1 MISTQSCGVFKGCTP
16 LSHFGGHM
24 QECRVCGL
32 LFLGGGACPSCG
44 SQVAMDIT
52 VDDIVMDDETIP
64 GLEEI
69 ADAIGDATLDVDKSE
84 VLPFGMG
91 AKAEVIESS
100 LPFGVGS
107 FTSEVNEVAIPYSHS
122 DLDSETSE
130 EEIQIDS
137 VETEPV
143 VVEQTGLGEVVEINE
158 PTHVVEETSSNSPE
172 LTTTAPTVN
181 NESIG
186 NVVEDVQIKSNDDI
200 AEPSS
205 IEYSSSKDT
214 FEIESNESPVSVRS
228 PDVQPTRIVADLPGI
243 GVAAMNGTNVTEAT
257 LAEEVPDLWKIDAAE
272 VDMDAIYSQE
282 EQIVEVNFDNDLD
295 SGDVQVSFDD
305 FHHSPV
311 EESMASDE
319 DAPQLH
325 PAKALAVESSGQ
337 PEISRLVN
345 TAFEHIAKSS
355 WMQAAQILSTASN
368 NRPNDPAILNNLGLS
383 LLQSALEMDSK
394 NDPMSSSQYEAAI
407 MALRQGA
414 KIDSRN
420 NTILLN
426 LSHALLVSGRA
437 EKALKVINVL
447 RSREANNLEVE
458 NTLGA
463 CLIQLGRDEEAQ
475 LVLQPF
481 SSDTIVAG
489 NLSLI

>member
-1 MISTQSCGVFKGCTP
+1 MP

-52 VDDIVMDDETIP
+52 VNDIVMDDDTIP

-69 ADAIGDATLDVDKSE
+69 ADAIGDATTEADKSE
-84 VLPFGMG
+84 LLPFGLG

-107 FTSEVNEVAIPYSHS
+107 FTSEVHEVAIPYSQS
-122 DLDSETSE
+122 DGGSEASDKETQIDQNEAPVIDEQIPPVEHYEPNQKTTTFEDVSSKLPESTATLSMVTQQSNEYVVSDVQVESDSEPVEPPFTEIPSSKNTMEFDYTEPPVSVEPPGDQHTRISADFTQVNFE
-130 EEIQIDS
+130 EEQ
-137 VETEPV
+137 
-143 VVEQTGLGEVVEINE
+143 
-158 PTHVVEETSSNSPE
+158 
-172 LTTTAPTVN
+172 
-181 NESIG
+181 G
-186 NVVEDVQIKSNDDI
+186 NDI
-200 AEPSS
+200 AE
-205 IEYSSSKDT
+205 
-214 FEIESNESPVSVRS
+214 V
-228 PDVQPTRIVADLPGI
+228 
-243 GVAAMNGTNVTEAT
+243 T
-257 LAEEVPDLWKIDAAE
+257 LAEGVPDMWKIDAAE

-282 EQIVEVNFDNDLD
+282 DQIVEVNFDNELD

-337 PEISRLVN
+337 PEISNMVN
-345 TAFEHIAKSS
+345 AAFEHIANSS

-368 NRPNDPAILNNLGLS
+368 NRPNDSAILNNLGLS

-414 KIDSRN
+414 KVDSSN
-420 NTILLN
+420 DTILLN

-447 RSREANNLEVE
+447 RGRTPTNVEIE

-463 CLIQLGRDEEAQ
+463 CLIQLGHEEEAQ
-475 LVLQPF
+475 SVLEPF

>member
-1 MISTQSCGVFKGCTP
+1 
-16 LSHFGGHM
+16 M

-69 ADAIGDATLDVDKSE
+69 ADAIGDATLDVNKSE
-84 VLPFGMG
+84 VLPFGLG

-122 DLDSETSE
+122 DVDMEGPE
-130 EEIQIDS
+130 EETQIDS
-137 VETEPV
+137 VETEPEP
-143 VVEQTGLGEVVEINE
+143 VEQTATVEISN
-158 PTHVVEETSSNSPE
+158 TNVQTSNVEEVSRKSLESTA
-172 LTTTAPTVN
+172 TAPKFDQ
-181 NESIG
+181 ESI
-186 NVVEDVQIKSNDDI
+186 EHDVQAKPYDDL

-205 IEYSSSKDT
+205 TEIPSANDT
-214 FEIESNESPVSVRS
+214 LEIESNESPVSVGS
-228 PDVQPTRIVADLPGI
+228 SSDQPTRIVADLPLM
-243 GVAAMNGTNVTEAT
+243 GVDSKHETSVTEAT
-257 LAEEVPDLWKIDAAE
+257 LVEEVPDMWKIDAAE

-282 EQIVEVNFDNDLD
+282 EQVVEVNFDNDLD

-337 PEISRLVN
+337 PEIGRLVN
-345 TAFEHIAKSS
+345 TAFEHIANSS
-355 WMQAAQILSTASN
+355 WMQAAQMLSTASN

-414 KIDSRN
+414 KVDSSN

-475 LVLQPF
+475 SILQPF
-481 SSDTIVAG
+481 SSDATVAG